1 MISPRG
7 SERDLRAQLKIASR
21 ILSLPGTGFKPP
33 SPKLSGVRSRSPEIV
48 LFCAHRWEAEP
59 FVDMLQLK
67 QSVRSRFATVYH
79 DEEGRFELYLT
90 GQGPQRAAAVVGA
103 ALATL
108 APDQARVV
116 GNFGTAGC
124 WEGDHE
130 IGRPYL
136 IHRVRDAASA
146 RSFYPDRLVRTKWPE
161 AGCTTIHTVGQTLET
176 NGALVDMELS
186 GLTTAAE
193 LFVSSA
199 QIVAGK
205 VVSDYLGES
214 PPDWQEMVKAITAPY
229 RQACTEFL
237 EILENQRSSLLENSR
252 TAAGRSA
259 DTHVR
264 EAMTVFTPLF
274 TVTQCRQL
282 ESVLKAIAL
291 GSTDDWKPAL
301 ERAEHLLGQAPFES
315 KKERAAV
322 FESLVQT
329 LQASNLFSVREGAE

>member
-1 MISPRG
+1 M
-7 SERDLRAQLKIASR
+7 
-21 ILSLPGTGFKPP
+21 
-33 SPKLSGVRSRSPEIV
+33 

-59 FVDMLQLK
+59 FVESLKLK
-67 QSVRSRFATVYH
+67 QSAQTEFASWYR
-79 DEEGRFELYLT
+79 DKDGRFELYLT
-90 GQGPQRAAAVVGA
+90 GQGPQRAAAVVAA
-103 ALATL
+103 ALATM
-108 APDQARVV
+108 APDPARVV

-124 WEGDHE
+124 SPGAQE

-136 IHRVRDAASA
+136 IHRIRDVVTA
-146 RSFYPDRLVRTKWPE
+146 RSFYPDRLVRTHWAE
-161 AGCTTIHTVGQTLET
+161 ASCVTVHTVGQSVESKHS
-176 NGALVDMELS
+176 LVDMELS

-237 EILENQRSSLLENSR
+237 EILENQRSSLLQNSR

-264 EAMTVFTPLF
+264 EAMTAFTPLF
-274 TVTQCRQL
+274 TVTQCRHL

-301 ERAEHLLGQAPFES
+301 ERAERLLGQAPFAS
-315 KKERAAV
+315 KKERGAV

>member
-1 MISPRG
+1 M
-7 SERDLRAQLKIASR
+7 
-21 ILSLPGTGFKPP
+21 T
-33 SPKLSGVRSRSPEIV
+33 SRSPDIV

-59 FVDMLQLK
+59 FVEILQLE
-67 QSVRSRFATVYH
+67 QFAESRFATAH
-79 DEEGRFELYLT
+79 QDKAGRFELNLT

-124 WEGDHE
+124 WAGDHE

-161 AGCTTIHTVGQTLET
+161 AGCTTIHTVGQTVET
-176 NGALVDMELS
+176 NGTLVDMELS

-199 QIVAGK
+199 QVVAGK
-205 VVSDYLGES
+205 MVSDYLGES
-214 PPDWQEMVKAITAPY
+214 PPDWQEMVKAIAAPY

-237 EILENQRSSLLENSR
+237 EILKNQRHSLLGNSR
-252 TAAGRSA
+252 TASGRSA
-259 DTHVR
+259 DTQVGK
-264 EAMTVFTPLF
+264 AMKAFTPLF

-291 GSTDDWKPAL
+291 GSADDWQPAL
-301 ERAEHLLGQAPFES
+301 ESAERLLRQTSFES
-315 KKERAAV
+315 KKERTAV

-329 LQASNLFSVREGAE
+329 LQASNLFSVREGTE